1 MKIFEFISNDNH
13 IDIIDQFI
21 FWDGDEWMFPDSEGG
36 DIHIGDIIGSENLP
50 EYKKISKIIVD
61 KLNERG
67 VDPYDYISGFNDI
80 IKELKLK

>member
-1 MKIFEFISNDNH
+1 MKIFEFVNSDKY

-36 DIHIGDIIGSENLP
+36 DIHISDIIGYDNLT
-50 EYKKISKIIVD
+50 EYKKLSKIVVD

-67 VDPYDYISGFNDI
+67 VDVSNYEEEFNRI
-80 IKELKLK
+80 IKEMTI